1 MQVQILMSEE
11 VVNTATFKIDL
22 KKDVNQDILDDLW
35 VFMDA
40 TTYSNE
46 PIEYLKDQIE
56 EYLKDHLGLEE
67 DDYNISLEKDN
78 GTEYGK
84 QLLDIWEEE

>member
-22 KKDVNQDILDDLW
+22 KKDMGQEVLDDLW

-46 PIEYLKDQIE
+46 PIEYLIQQIE
-56 EYLKDHLGLEE
+56 EYLKDHLGLNE
-67 DDYNISLEKDN
+67 DDYNITIEKDN
-78 GTEYGK
+78 GTDYGK

>member
-84 QLLDIWEEE
+84 QLLDIWEDE